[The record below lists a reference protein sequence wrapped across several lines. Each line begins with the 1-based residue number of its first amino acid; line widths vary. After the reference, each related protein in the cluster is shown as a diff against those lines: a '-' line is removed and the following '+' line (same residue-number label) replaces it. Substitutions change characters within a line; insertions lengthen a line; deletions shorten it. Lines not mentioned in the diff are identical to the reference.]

1 MKAARLVE
9 FQKPLKIEDLEVPK
23 VGKGDVLLKVISC
36 GICRSDWHL
45 WRGDPALVAYMQW
58 SGGKLPITQGHEV
71 YGEVVEVGESVAKL
85 KNRDKVVMPASST
98 GDNRTCKYC
107 MEGDSNVCDHL
118 VIAGYGI
125 NGCFAEYMLVP
136 ERSAI
141 DLVKVPDGIKPEWA
155 ALSSCGFGTS
165 WNAFTMKTNLKPG
178 DMVVTIGAGGMG
190 LSGIVIANALGAKVI
205 AVDVNERSL
214 EKAKILGSIETYKY
228 SGKSEELNEI
238 VEDIMKKYGSVDVVY
253 DTTGIPEAVIPFLP
267 LLRVHGTL
275 LLAGLMMKG
284 KETFPLPADLVVARE
299 IRIQGVLMLPAQ
311 KFDTIFKLM
320 KEGKINLDPVTYK
333 TISIYDV
340 NDAYKE
346 MSEYKNAGR
355 IIINKFS

>member
-9 FQKPLKIEDLEVPK
+9 FQKPLKVEDLDVPK

-71 YGEVVEVGESVAKL
+71 YGEVVEVGESVSRL
-85 KNRDKVVMPASST
+85 KKGDRVVMPASST

-107 MEGDSNVCDHL
+107 MEGNSNVCEHL

-125 NGCFAEYMLVP
+125 DGCFAEYMLVP
-136 ERSAI
+136 ERSVV
-141 DLVKVPDGIKPEWA
+141 DLVKVPDGIKAEWA
-155 ALSSCGFGTS
+155 ALTSCGFATS
-165 WNAFTMKTNLKPG
+165 WNAFTVKSNLKPG
-178 DMVVTIGAGGMG
+178 ETVVIIGAGGMG
-190 LSGIVIANALGAKVI
+190 LSGISIANALGAKVI
-205 AVDVNERSL
+205 AVDINERSL
-214 EKAKILGSIETYKY
+214 EKAKMLGSIETYRY
-228 SGKSEELNEI
+228 SGKSEELNKI
-238 VEDIMKKYGSVDVVY
+238 AEDIMKKYGSVDVVY
-253 DTTGIPEAVIPFLP
+253 DTTGIPEAITPFLSLIRP
-267 LLRVHGTL
+267 QGTL

-284 KETFPLPADLVVARE
+284 KEVFPLPADLVVARE

-311 KFDTIFKLM
+311 KFDAIFNLM
-320 KEGKINLDPVTYK
+320 KEGRINLDPVIYK
-333 TISIYDV
+333 TISVDEI